1 MSVALRSGVR
11 KTPHAHWWE
20 GLARALRLLV
30 LMLSLC
36 CMWSVSVAAQ
46 ERASEAA
53 KGCEPYILNI
63 QMAFDPE
70 PQKSLDGK
78 LAQAYP
84 YPPVVG
90 WQQVQ
95 VPHMWPQTKVD
106 ALATAWYRIEWR
118 SDCKNAE
125 GVQSPVAMGLDALS
139 MAGAVYS
146 NGDLIWTDSSLV
158 PPLSASWNMPRW
170 WQLPR
175 SSLHD
180 GVNTIWIRVTGLV
193 QAKSGIGDLYLGSPQ
208 KVRERNEH
216 SVWRQRTAYLLTAM
230 MSGSV
235 GVIFLVVFLTYRSD
249 RAYGWFA
256 LMSLTWVL
264 YLLTFLATDPWPFN
278 DNISMTRLS
287 VSLFMFYVGC
297 FCQFTWIF
305 GGQHL
310 PRVTKVL
317 WLIVLCA
324 MSSILLAPRAYIG
337 DFTLV
342 VFMTGVTIFMLNCL
356 QFPWHAWRTREPRHL
371 LLAACW
377 LIFII
382 VGLHDIGIVL
392 GNWRGSES
400 WASFSG
406 PIATVFM
413 ALLLGTQLGSQ
424 MRRIARFNNELTIK
438 IEDSRRDLSQAL
450 EREHVQRLKNAKV
463 QERVE
468 ISHDLHDGLGAS
480 LVRSMA
486 IVEQAQQPMAN
497 DRVLSLLKVL
507 RDDLRQVIDHGSSA
521 GVTVPATPIEWMAP
535 LRYRFTNI
543 LDDLDI
549 DSEWRVP
556 AHWRSKPTAVQCLAL
571 TRVVEESLSN
581 IIKHSRARHVRV
593 ECDLSDSSRLVL
605 RIQDDGVGFD
615 VAAVQLAGLSVG
627 LRSMEARAQ
636 RMGAEFVATSRA
648 GETVLS
654 VSLPL
659 SPLDLAIV

>member
-1 MSVALRSGVR
+1 MSLGAVHGVR
-11 KTPHAHWWE
+11 DRGAGRWWCVLVFLL
-20 GLARALRLLV
+20 LAMWAWAAPGRALAE
-30 LMLSLC
+30 SHFD
-36 CMWSVSVAAQ
+36 SK
-46 ERASEAA
+46 SEAQT
-53 KGCEPYILNI
+53 KTCEPYILTT

-70 PQKSLDGK
+70 PQKSLDGR

-84 YPPVVG
+84 YPPVLG
-90 WQQVQ
+90 WQQVKI
-95 VPHMWPQTKVD
+95 PHVWPKKNVD
-106 ALATAWYRIEWR
+106 VTLTAWYRIEWR
-118 SDCKNAE
+118 SECKNAQ
-125 GVQSPVAMGLDALS
+125 GVLSPVALGLDALS

-175 SSLHD
+175 SSLHE
-180 GVNTIWIRVTGLV
+180 GVNTIWIRVTGLAQD
-193 QAKSGIGDLYLGSPQ
+193 QAGIGALYLGSLQ
-208 KVRERNEH
+208 KVREHNEN
-216 SVWRQRTAYLLTAM
+216 SVWRQRTAYLLTGM
-230 MSGSV
+230 MSGAV
-235 GVIFLVVFLTYRSD
+235 GIIFLVVFLMYRTD
-249 RAYGWFA
+249 RSYGWFA
-256 LMSLTWVL
+256 LMSLIWVVYL
-264 YLLTFLATDPWPFN
+264 YTVLATDARPFN
-278 DNISMTRLS
+278 DNISMTRAS
-287 VSLFMFYVGC
+287 VSLFLLYVGC

-310 PRVTKVL
+310 PRLTQAL
-317 WLIVLCA
+317 WLCVLCSVVTI
-324 MSSILLAPRAYIG
+324 MLAPRAYIRE
-337 DFTLV
+337 FTQVLFLSGVLV
-342 VFMTGVTIFMLNCL
+342 FMLNCL
-356 QFPWHAWRTREPRHL
+356 QFQWHAWKTREPRHL

-382 VGLHDIGIVL
+382 VAVHDLFVIFGAWE
-392 GNWRGSES
+392 GAES
-400 WASFSG
+400 WSSVSG

-424 MRRIARFNNELTIK
+424 MRRIARFNDELTIK
-438 IEDSRRDLSQAL
+438 INNARHDLSQAL
-450 EREHVQRLKNAKV
+450 EREHVQRVRNAKA

-486 IVEQAQQPMAN
+486 MVEQAQQPIPN
-497 DRVLSLLKVL
+497 DRVLSLFKVL

-543 LDDLDI
+543 LDDLGI

-556 AHWRSKPTAVQCLAL
+556 AQWVAKPTAVQCLAL

-581 IIKHSRARHVRV
+581 IIKHSRARHVLV
-593 ECDLSDSSRLVL
+593 ECCLADPAKLVL

-615 VAAVQLAGLSVG
+615 VAAVRLAGLSVG

-648 GETVLS
+648 GETVLTIA
-654 VSLPL
+654 LPL
-659 SPLDLAIV
+659 ARPDLAVV

>member
-1 MSVALRSGVR
+1 MSLGPTHEARDRGVGRWWCALVLLL
-11 KTPHAHWWE
+11 
-20 GLARALRLLV
+20 LAMWAWAAPGRALAE
-30 LMLSLC
+30 SN
-36 CMWSVSVAAQ
+36 AQ
-46 ERASEAA
+46 SPSHPRT
-53 KGCEPYILNI
+53 CEPYILTT

-70 PQKSLDGK
+70 PQKSLDGR

-84 YPPVVG
+84 YPPVLG
-90 WQQVQ
+90 WQQVKL
-95 VPHMWPQTKVD
+95 PHAWPKKNVD
-106 ALATAWYRIEWR
+106 LIETAWYRIEWR
-118 SDCKNAE
+118 SECKNAE
-125 GVQSPVAMGLDALS
+125 GILSPVALGLDALS

-175 SSLHD
+175 SSLHE
-180 GVNTIWIRVTGLV
+180 GVNTIWIRVTGMAAA
-193 QAKSGIGDLYLGSPQ
+193 QAGIGALYLGSPQ
-208 KVRERNEH
+208 KVRERNEN
-216 SVWRQRTAYLLTAM
+216 SVWRQRTAYLLTGM
-230 MSGSV
+230 MSGAV
-235 GVIFLVVFLTYRSD
+235 GIIFLVVFLMYRTD
-249 RAYGWFA
+249 RSYGWFA
-256 LMSLTWVL
+256 LMSLIWVVYL
-264 YLLTFLATDPWPFN
+264 YTVLATDARPFN
-278 DNISMTRLS
+278 DNLTMTRAS
-287 VSLFMFYVGC
+287 VALFLLYVGC

-310 PRVTKVL
+310 PRLTKVL
-317 WLIVLCA
+317 WLGMLCA
-324 MSSILLAPRAYIG
+324 VVSIMLVPRAYLYQ
-337 DFTLV
+337 FTQVLFLSGIV
-342 VFMTGVTIFMLNCL
+342 VFLLNCL
-356 QFPWHAWRTREPRHL
+356 QFQWHAWKTREPRHL

-377 LIFII
+377 LIFIF
-382 VGLHDIGIVL
+382 VGLHDIGIML
-392 GNWRGSES
+392 GTWEGAETWSS
-400 WASFSG
+400 VSG

-424 MRRIARFNNELTIK
+424 MRRIARFNDELTIK
-438 IEDSRRDLSQAL
+438 INNARHDLSQAL
-450 EREHVQRLKNAKV
+450 EREHVQRVRNAKA

-486 IVEQAQQPMAN
+486 IVEQAQQPIPN
-497 DRVLSLLKVL
+497 DRVLSLFKVL

-521 GVTVPATPIEWMAP
+521 GVTVPATPVEWMAP

-549 DSEWRVP
+549 DSKWNVP
-556 AHWRSKPTAVQCLAL
+556 AQWTAKPTAVQCLAL

-581 IIKHSRARHVRV
+581 IIKHSRARHVLV
-593 ECDLSDSSRLVL
+593 ECCLADPTKLVL

-648 GETVLS
+648 GETVLTIT
-654 VSLPL
+654 LPL
-659 SPLDLAIV
+659 SAPDSPMA